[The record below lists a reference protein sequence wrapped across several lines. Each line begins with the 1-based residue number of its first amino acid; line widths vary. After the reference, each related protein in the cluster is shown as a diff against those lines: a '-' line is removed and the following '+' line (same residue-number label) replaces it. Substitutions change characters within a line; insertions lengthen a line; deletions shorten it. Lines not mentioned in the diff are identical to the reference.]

1 MEVETVL
8 NMLAVIDNPMQDIPL
23 AGVLRSPIGGLTD
36 HDLAVVMAE
45 FKRCA
50 DKGQDPGFYGA
61 VRHFLEAG
69 AEAFAGDELYKK
81 LEKFQKLLQI
91 LRKEAGYLP
100 VHRLIWKIPCMK
112 TVIHPYRD

>member
-23 AGVLRSPIGGLTD
+23 AGVLVAHR
-36 HDLAVVMAE
+36 DLRTMTWRWSWQAE

-69 AEAFAGDELYKK
+69 AEAF
-81 LEKFQKLLQI
+81 
-91 LRKEAGYLP
+91 
-100 VHRLIWKIPCMK
+100 C
-112 TVIHPYRD
+112 